1 MRTSANHVIAALQ
14 DPYYTILQT
23 SRYMDVLYPRGFH
36 AMLYRR
42 FLFHDLIEKE
52 LVESLSCNIESILR
66 QRVVSKNVDEIPSL
80 NPKSF
85 PIMSLVRFI
94 DMMSLRICGV
104 SINIKSLIELSLERD
119 IYNSSTI
126 GHQDTRTHLEMS
138 LSARDLGINIL
149 DIMLPVGIV
158 NNAVNVLDI
167 ANNIQG
173 KYEYFFSFALP
184 FNIH

>member
-1 MRTSANHVIAALQ
+1 
-14 DPYYTILQT
+14 
-23 SRYMDVLYPRGFH
+23 
-36 AMLYRR
+36 
-42 FLFHDLIEKE
+42 
-52 LVESLSCNIESILR
+52 
-66 QRVVSKNVDEIPSL
+66 
-80 NPKSF
+80 
-85 PIMSLVRFI
+85 MSLVRFI

-173 KYEYFFSFALP
+173 KYESIWFRTIFRICFT
-184 FNIH
+184 I